1 MGASVGQL
9 TMIDKV
15 GPKTAEAIARSRDDF
30 DVDKELSLADKN
42 NVWIM
47 NIEDERYPP
56 ALKNIYDPP
65 PVLYVKGTIMRAD
78 NLGFAIVGPRRCSTY
93 GSEQASRFAYSLAS
107 AGLTIVSGLAR
118 GIDTSAHRGA
128 LTAGG
133 RTIAVQGCGLAEVY
147 PPENRD
153 LFERISRSGAVIS
166 ELPLSFMPDAK
177 NFPVRNRIIAGLSMG
192 VLIVEAAQRSGS
204 LLTAKAAVGN
214 NREVMA
220 IPGRIDSPLSVGTHQ
235 LIKEGATLVTCIEDV
250 MDAIG
255 IIGEGLKPHVAA
267 ASQAAEDKMQRSLFE
282 LPSLKLSVNEKSLY
296 GCLGAEPIHVEDIIS
311 DSRLSVANINS
322 SLISLR
328 LKGLVKQLPGNMFK
342 KN

>member
-1 MGASVGQL
+1 
-9 TMIDKV
+9 MIDKV
-15 GPKTAEAIARSRDDF
+15 GAKTAEMIARSRDDF
-30 DVDKELSLADKN
+30 DVDKELSLAEKAG
-42 NVWIM
+42 VWIM

-65 PVLYVKGTIMRAD
+65 PVLYVKGMITRAD

-107 AGLTIVSGLAR
+107 SGLTIVSGLAR
-118 GIDTSAHRGA
+118 GIDTFAHRGA

-133 RTIAVQGCGLAEVY
+133 RTIAVQGCGLGAVY
-147 PPENRD
+147 PPENQD

-166 ELPLSFMPDAK
+166 ELPMSFMPDAK

-192 VLIVEAAQRSGS
+192 VLIVEAAHRSGS

-220 IPGRIDSPLSVGTHQ
+220 IPGRIDSPLSAGSHQ
-235 LIKEGATLVTCIEDV
+235 LIKDGATLVTCIEDV

-255 IIGEGLKPHVAA
+255 IIGEGLKPHVAV

-282 LPSLKLSVNEKSLY
+282 LPSIKMSVNEKSLY
-296 GCLGAEPIHVEDIIS
+296 GCLGKEPIHVEDIIS
-311 DSRLSVANINS
+311 DSKLSVAAINS